1 MHADQDSLMELLGH
15 RFANREILNR
25 ALTHR
30 SHSSEVHPPA
40 RETAANNEQLEFLG
54 DAVLGFLV
62 SELLVGRY
70 PQLSE
75 GRLSRLKA
83 HLVSASHLHDVAQG
97 LNLGQYLLLGRG
109 EDMSGGRQKRT
120 LLADAL
126 EAVISAIYLDGGIE
140 AARRFVGHVV
150 VAGFDPTAAGPESPL
165 ADFKSALQEK
175 VQRLHLPHPKYVAIR
190 EHGPEHAKTFTVEVR
205 IGKSLSTRAEGVTKK
220 EAGRLAAATMLAI
233 LTDPAFVSPSE

>member
-1 MHADQDSLMELLGH
+1 MHADQDSLIELLGH
-15 RFANREILNR
+15 RFGNREILNR

-30 SHSSEVHPPA
+30 SHSSEIQPPA

-83 HLVSASHLHDVAQG
+83 HLVSASHLHDVAHG

-109 EDMSGGRQKRT
+109 EEMSGGRQKRT

-126 EAVISAIYLDGGIE
+126 ESV
-140 AARRFVGHVV
+140 F
-150 VAGFDPTAAGPESPL
+150 
-165 ADFKSALQEK
+165 
-175 VQRLHLPHPKYVAIR
+175 
-190 EHGPEHAKTFTVEVR
+190 
-205 IGKSLSTRAEGVTKK
+205 
-220 EAGRLAAATMLAI
+220 
-233 LTDPAFVSPSE
+233 